1 MQAFAERGFY
11 DGGVRLT
18 AQLLGCCQAAG
29 FQDELALHLPRQLF
43 HEERLL
49 ELGWGG
55 RVFGSLCQKG
65 SVSEMAHF
73 NSIRVLM
80 SYKEG
85 DQMQTSSRLS
95 TTSKCCKLEWT
106 VIYTWDIRNKE
117 SFCSMKDPCACST
130 TGASAYCRW
139 LCRIRVAVSQQ
150 MNGERRKKIFKESLE
165 GLQTS
170 VYELHS

>member
-11 DGGVRLT
+11 EGGGRLT
-18 AQLLGCCQAAG
+18 AQLLGCRQAAG
-29 FQDELALHLPRQLF
+29 FQDELALHLPWQLF

-55 RVFGSLCQKG
+55 RVFGSLCQEG

-85 DQMQTSSRLS
+85 DQMQTSGRLS
-95 TTSKCCKLEWT
+95 TTSKCCKLE
-106 VIYTWDIRNKE
+106 
-117 SFCSMKDPCACST
+117 
-130 TGASAYCRW
+130 
-139 LCRIRVAVSQQ
+139 
-150 MNGERRKKIFKESLE
+150 
-165 GLQTS
+165 
-170 VYELHS
+170 